1 MAYNI
6 ELNGLE
12 VKNEEGKNLVGSDFS
27 VQIKELDVD
36 RRTFW
41 AVGSE
46 ESDDRDKD
54 IIRVEGWNLKNYKNS
69 PRGLWMHN
77 YYEHPHFK
85 TIQIKIDKN
94 TKQLIFQPKFDT
106 HDRAQLTW
114 NQFVNGYLDSFSVG
128 FIPGLFEYRDEDNK
142 WSGGRDFTK
151 NHELLEISA
160 VTIPAHPNARIMR
173 SVGLLP
179 EEDINLITLGYKPE
193 FEFNEEK
200 GLFWVTIIADLKA
213 YNNPKVI
220 NLGKGIKVISAKAKF
235 NKDAD
240 QVIGYNFDTSI
251 GWDERDVRDW
261 CDKNIVVPKTRKFYE
276 INFGKDEEME
286 IKVIEEVIEE
296 DIEENKNFHNEDDS
310 FEIVEENK
318 NEKQEG
324 DDVEDDKMCTCEEF
338 ISLDNDADKCK
349 GCGGRK
355 PPKKNEDELEEKNNT
370 DESEVSEINGEEKS
384 EEVIEEKVGKLDL
397 VEEIKSISLSIN
409 FLNSEGKALKT
420 ENFNVSEVDLKNL
433 LQLFDK
439 TYVDNVKSMLDKF
452 GKDVDEIKTLLVK
465 LSEMDNKKETEVG
478 LENSGEKEE
487 FIELDFNLV
496 PPVPKEESDSEEFE
510 IEPEELKQL
519 TGKTAADAITK
530 VFEKILIEEKS
541 KISGKLD

>member
-41 AVGSE
+41 AIGSE

-54 IIRVEGWNLKNYKNS
+54 IIRVEGWNLKNYRNS

-85 TIQIKIDKN
+85 TLQIKIDKN

-128 FIPGLFEYRDEDNK
+128 FIPGQFDYRDEDNR
-142 WSGGRDFTK
+142 WGGGRDFTK

-179 EEDINLITLGYKPE
+179 EEDVNLITLGYKPK

-200 GLFWVTIIADLKA
+200 GLFWVPIITDLKA

-235 NKDAD
+235 NKDVD
-240 QVIGYNFDTSI
+240 QVIGYNFDTTI

-261 CDKNIVVPKTRKFYE
+261 CDKNIVVPKTKKFYE
-276 INFGKDEEME
+276 INFNKDEEME
-286 IKVIEEVIEE
+286 IKVVEEVMEG
-296 DIEENKNFHNEDDS
+296 DKVFFDEDDS
-310 FEIVEENK
+310 FEIME
-318 NEKQEG
+318 
-324 DDVEDDKMCTCEEF
+324 DDKGQKSEDDNDKDLDDDKMCSCEEF
-338 ISLDNDADKCK
+338 QASEEDDNKCK
-349 GCGGRK
+349 GCGGKK
-355 PPKKNEDELEEKNNT
+355 PPKKNEDELEEKDINEDEDETVDSKNYT
-370 DESEVSEINGEEKS
+370 DESE
-384 EEVIEEKVGKLDL
+384 KL
-397 VEEIKSISLSIN
+397 EEIKEYKIDEVKSISLSIN
-409 FLNSEGKALKT
+409 LLDFEGKLLKT
-420 ENFNVSEVDLKNL
+420 ENFNVSEVGLKNL
-433 LQLFDK
+433 LHLFDK

-452 GKDVDEIKTLLVK
+452 GKDVDEIKALLVK

-519 TGKTAADAITK
+519 AGKTAADAITK
-530 VFEKILIEEKS
+530 IFEEILIEEKS
-541 KISGKLD
+541 KINGKLD